1 MKIRIVDRLPCEA
14 HDVLF
19 AAAGERHR
27 FERISPDFTTWVVF
41 CGPEGGE
48 GHGGA

>member
-19 AAAGERHR
+19 AAAGEPTPLR
-27 FERISPDFTTWVVF
+27 SPDFTTWVVF
-41 CGPEGGE
+41 YGPEGGE